1 MEFTKEQMS
10 KALEEAYK
18 KAGHNAYFANGFEAG
33 VVFAQE
39 QFKIL
44 NIPCVSESC
53 IEFATWLQDNYS
65 QNKKQGS
72 KDTLPKGYMRKDF
85 TDNTF
90 PISEI
95 YKEYNSR

>member
-10 KALEEAYK
+10 KALDEAYK

-44 NIPCVSESC
+44 NIPCVTNSALRAKVEKLEKEN
-53 IEFATWLQDNYS
+53 EFLKFMVDNGLGEDDLK
-65 QNKKQGS
+65 N
-72 KDTLPKGYMRKDF
+72 DITLPHD
-85 TDNTF
+85 
-90 PISEI
+90 I
-95 YKEYNSR
+95 